1 MKNQNLSMHATN
13 NFLLSAVAVYYK
25 YCIIYILGAGVLVG
39 PGVGLTPGRG
49 LGVRTGRGVGLL
61 QSGFLQHGLAG
72 SLTITQPAG
81 KLGYLGHL

>member
-1 MKNQNLSMHATN
+1 M
-13 NFLLSAVAVYYK
+13 
-25 YCIIYILGAGVLVG
+25 LVG
-39 PGVGLTPGRG
+39 AGVGLTPGCG

>member
-1 MKNQNLSMHATN
+1 M
-13 NFLLSAVAVYYK
+13 
-25 YCIIYILGAGVLVG
+25 LVG
-39 PGVGLTPGRG
+39 AGVGLTPGRG

-61 QSGFLQHGLAG
+61 QSGFLQQGLAG

>member
-1 MKNQNLSMHATN
+1 MYIRS
-13 NFLLSAVAVYYK
+13 VE
-25 YCIIYILGAGVLVG
+25 YILGAGVLVG
-39 PGVGLTPGRG
+39 AGVGLTPGRG

-61 QSGFLQHGLAG
+61 QSGFLQQGLAG